1 MRDNLEKILK
11 ETYHQGEKPGEALNQ
26 AVLERLREDGDMKKE
41 EALKDGRFM
50 RRGAKRFT
58 AAAAVFLAVLLIGS
72 GVYAANRIFNL
83 DFFASRYDGGG
94 LKEETKKFI
103 KEKPEVTI
111 KKSKESEGI
120 LDYEVSEVL
129 CDSRALVATVN
140 ISLKEPEKYFLFT
153 GTDDIKTP
161 LAILNIG
168 TDSMETIAQYS
179 EKHGL
184 KPVLADLLFDKKTEE
199 ILDRCTTTAKYDDS
213 GKLTV
218 MFTAE
223 RKTKD
228 KEFIMGIRPIV
239 VNYDGKK
246 MTSQYYDDTL
256 EVHVKDQTKE
266 ISTFYQVTKEG
277 EEILS
282 KKGIS
287 VERIELKTTEV
298 GSYLQVEYQTEKE
311 IDREKDFPPIF
322 CFGDEK
328 GKKMYEENPLQAL
341 SDITELGNNRYQSEI
356 SYEKITSPD
365 EICLMTND
373 LEYNEDKDL
382 VGIKIKRAD

>member
-1 MRDNLEKILK
+1 
-11 ETYHQGEKPGEALNQ
+11 
-26 AVLERLREDGDMKKE
+26 
-41 EALKDGRFM
+41 RFL
-50 RRGAKRFT
+50 RRGAKRLT
-58 AAAAVFLAVLLIGS
+58 AVAAVLVAVLLIGS

-184 KPVLADLLFDKKTEE
+184 KPVLADLLFDKRTEE

-239 VNYDGKK
+239 VNYDGEK

-373 LEYNEDKDL
+373 LEYNEDKNL